1 MPIFKKKSPELIDL
15 TELQKKGTLQRSQR
29 LEKINS
35 SPIKN
40 NDFVDISVIS
50 RKPSQITTV
59 QTPVQ
64 NSTDSA
70 ASPLTDFLSSLA
82 SANSQSESSIPQAPI
97 TQEPKTQISQSL
109 NSTDLSS
116 LKIKL
121 EDIEFK
127 LDNFITRLQK
137 LEEKLEKS
145 QGS

>member
-40 NDFVDISVIS
+40 NDFVDISAIS

-64 NSTDSA
+64 SSTDST

-82 SANSQSESSIPQAPI
+82 SANSQSDSSIPQAPV
-97 TQEPKTQISQSL
+97 TQESKTQINPSL